1 MSAALSNL
9 RRRAL
14 GLALASVLLALPLLA
29 NGLPTAK
36 PEEVGMSSERLARLT
51 ELMETRIAEGVA
63 PGALAMISRQGKIVY
78 AQEWGLADRENGVP
92 MRPDTIFRIYSMT
105 KPITSVAVMM
115 LYEEGRFA
123 LNDPLE
129 RHLPEF
135 ADMKVMEEVEAEGS
149 GEAEWT
155 SRDARRKITI
165 RDLLRHTAGL
175 TYGVFGNTPVD
186 QQYRDA
192 ELLMD
197 DRDLATFSRHVGE
210 MPLLF
215 EPGTTWHYSVAT
227 DILGRLVEVVSGMPF
242 DELVAERITGPLGM
256 VDTAFWVPESKRD
269 RFAQLYS
276 PAGTAEGADAWLEPS
291 DSKELVVAQAQA
303 SRNFVR
309 DPPMPSGGGGMV
321 STASD
326 YMRFCLMLLRG
337 GELDGV
343 RLLSPKSV
351 ELMTTSNLGDIPMG
365 MGRSGYGF
373 GLGFAVAT
381 DLGRIGELGSE
392 GEYNWGGA
400 AGTAFWID
408 PEEELI
414 GVYMVQIL
422 PHRTT
427 LGGDF
432 KRLTYQAIVE

>member
-1 MSAALSNL
+1 MPSNQAI
-9 RRRAL
+9 RRIA
-14 GLALASVLLALPLLA
+14 GLALALLLLALPLLA

-36 PEEVGMSSERLARLT
+36 PEEVGMSAERLERLT
-51 ELMETRIAEGVA
+51 DYMEEKIAEGVA
-63 PGALAMISRQGKIVY
+63 PGALAMIARRGKVVY
-78 AQEWGLADRENGVP
+78 SHEWGLADREQGVP
-92 MRPDTIFRIYSMT
+92 MAPDTIFRIYSMT

-123 LNDPLE
+123 LGDPLA

-135 ADMKVMEEVEAEGS
+135 AEMKVMEQVESSTS
-149 GEAEWT
+149 GESEWT
-155 SRDARRKITI
+155 TRETKRPITI

-186 QQYRDA
+186 QQYRQA
-192 ELLMD
+192 GLLLD
-197 DRDLATFSRHVGE
+197 DRTLAEFSASIGE
-210 MPLLF
+210 LPLLY
-215 EPGTTWHYSVAT
+215 EPGSTWHYSVAT
-227 DILGRLVEVVSGMPF
+227 DIMGRLVEVVSGMPF
-242 DELVAERITGPLGM
+242 DEFVAQRITEPLGM
-256 VDTAFWVPESKRD
+256 VDTAFWVPEPKRD
-269 RFAQLYS
+269 RLAQLYS
-276 PAGTAEGADAWLEPS
+276 PAGTAEGAEAWLRPS
-291 DSKELVVAQAQA
+291 ASTELVVAPAST

-309 DPPMPSGGGGMV
+309 RPPMPSGGGGMV
-321 STASD
+321 STAAD
-326 YMRFCLMLLRG
+326 YMRFCLMMLHG

-343 RLLSPKSV
+343 RLLSPKTV
-351 ELMTTSNLGDIPMG
+351 ELMSTDHLGEIPMG
-365 MGRSGYGF
+365 LGRRGYGF

-381 DLGRIGELGSE
+381 DLGEIGELTSE

-414 GVYMVQIL
+414 GVYMVQII
-422 PHRTT
+422 PHRTS

>member
-1 MSAALSNL
+1 MPAVPSNL

-14 GLALASVLLALPLLA
+14 GLALASLLLALPLLA

-36 PEEVGMSSERLARLT
+36 PEQVGMSSERLERLT
-51 ELMETRIAEGVA
+51 GLMEARIAEGVA
-63 PGALAMISRQGKIVY
+63 PGALAMIARQGKVVY
-78 AQEWGLADRENGVP
+78 QQEWGLADRENGVP
-92 MRPDTIFRIYSMT
+92 MKPDTIFRIYSMT
-105 KPITSVAVMM
+105 KPITSVAAMM

-123 LNDPLE
+123 LNDPLS
-129 RHLPEF
+129 RYLPEF
-135 ADMKVMEEVEAEGS
+135 DEMKVMEKVQEEETGQT
-149 GEAEWT
+149 GWT
-155 SRDARRKITI
+155 TRDAKRQITV

-186 QQYRDA
+186 QQYRQA
-192 ELLMD
+192 GLLMD
-197 DRDLATFSRHVGE
+197 DSDLATFSRTVAGL
-210 MPLLF
+210 PLLY

-227 DILGRLVEVVSGMPF
+227 DILGRLVEAVSGMPF
-242 DELVAERITGPLGM
+242 DEFVAQRITGPLGM
-256 VDTAFWVPESKRD
+256 VDTAFWVPEDKRD

-276 PAGTAEGADAWLEPS
+276 PAGTAEGAEAWLKPS
-291 DSKELVVAQAQA
+291 DSKELEVAQEQA

-309 DPPMPSGGGGMV
+309 KPPMPSGGGGMV

-326 YMRFCLMLLRG
+326 YMRFCLMLLNG
-337 GELDGV
+337 GQLDGV

-381 DLGRIGELGSE
+381 ELGRIGELTSE

-408 PEEELI
+408 PEEELV